1 MKALMTEITL
11 RTMIRGAWAVI
22 DISKDISSAGERL
35 EAWTEELAARSGQRM
50 DAVLWPLMPHWG
62 DQTGR

>member
-22 DISKDISSAGERL
+22 DISEDISSAGERL
-35 EAWTEELAARSGQRM
+35 EACDRGIGGAERTA
-50 DAVLWPLMPHWG
+50 H
-62 DQTGR
+62 GRRRFGR